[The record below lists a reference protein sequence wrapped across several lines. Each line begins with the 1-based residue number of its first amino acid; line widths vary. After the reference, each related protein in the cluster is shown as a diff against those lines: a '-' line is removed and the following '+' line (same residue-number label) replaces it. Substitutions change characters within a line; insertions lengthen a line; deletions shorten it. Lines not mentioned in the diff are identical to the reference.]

1 MSLNNDLV
9 FVDNNYK
16 LVGWL
21 VGMDKETEE
30 EYRKQY
36 KCWTYGHFCKYLE
49 GIENDNRQKNQ
60 RTAV

>member
-9 FVDNNYK
+9 FVDENYK

-30 EYRKQY
+30 KYRNKY
-36 KCWTYGHFCKYLE
+36 KIWTYGHFCRYWE
-49 GIENDNRQKNQ
+49 GIENDNRKKN
-60 RTAV
+60 